1 MSGVLRANAWVELLF
16 DPRRKAGSRS
26 PSRAGSAVG
35 VVGGLGKKT
44 CSAGAPYLFD
54 GGHLDV
60 LIVVQR
66 CIGGTHVIAKP
77 SYRHLITVVERHGY
91 CYASQGGDVLRGKK
105 AGMEVISKSP
115 FLLSKISS
123 YCLCSKEKLLL
134 LSTKSRTRYL
144 ATSAHQMPSASLQ
157 GQQLPNL

>member
-1 MSGVLRANAWVELLF
+1 MSGVLWANAWVELSF
-16 DPRRKAGSRS
+16 GPRRKAGRRS

-35 VVGGLGKKT
+35 VVGGPGKKT

-54 GGHLDV
+54 GRHLDV

-123 YCLCSKEKLLL
+123 YCLCSKEN
-134 LSTKSRTRYL
+134 YCY
-144 ATSAHQMPSASLQ
+144 
-157 GQQLPNL
+157 